1 MFEFFGSIVEGG
13 FDIVGNI
20 TNTIG
25 SGLERFS
32 SGFFPS
38 PQRQTPIT
46 ISQQAPVVN
55 TGLSYRPTSPEP
67 MSALETAAQAA
78 VDWMDSPYEEQY
90 GPSQPD
96 IDIAGPPVPWDLP
109 FRNTIE
115 GLWGA
120 ATGVFSEISDQLP
133 DILMR
138 KWGVLPEAQVQNTAG
153 DTIYQVYP
161 DPNRSPDTTPA
172 DTAGQPR
179 GTYDLGF
186 LTDWLKLPAANI
198 PAPTAAQVRQ
208 VAGISVQTLV
218 LIGLVLLIFLVGK
231 KL

>member
-1 MFEFFGSIVEGG
+1 MSDYLGSIVEGG
-13 FDIVGNI
+13 FDIVGNM
-20 TNTIG
+20 TRAIG
-25 SGLERFS
+25 GGLERFS
-32 SGFFPS
+32 SGFFPT

-55 TGLSYRPTSPEP
+55 TGLSYRPTSPQP

-90 GPSQPD
+90 GPSQASME
-96 IDIAGPPVPWDLP
+96 IAGPPVPWDLP
-109 FRNTIE
+109 WRNTVE

-120 ATGVFSEISDQLP
+120 ATGVLSQINDQLP

-138 KWGVLPEAQVQNTAG
+138 KWGLLPDASAG
-153 DTIYQVYP
+153 DTVYHVYP
-161 DPNRSPDTTPA
+161 DSNMAPPTTPA
-172 DTAGQPR
+172 PTAGQPQ

-186 LTDWLKLPAANI
+186 LTDWLRLPAASI
-198 PAPTAAQVRQ
+198 PAPAAGQ
-208 VAGISVQTLV
+208 VAGISVGTIV
-218 LIGLVLLIFLVGK
+218 LLGVVLLIFLAGK